1 MNLRYTLPD
10 REQALCHAAL
20 QKEKIIYCVPYD
32 LTLDGHYCADGYVVI
47 TKKHLLLLAEGQIKE
62 SIALGPGWEIRASS
76 QIDNGLLVGRHDGQE
91 YPLCR
96 FSMRHMV
103 RQSYVARGA
112 DAFCRG
118 EQFEVSSKEREKSC
132 PRCGRALRG
141 THFCPRC
148 DGRGK
153 GMRRF
158 AELGKSYMG
167 SFLLIVLCMLVISA
181 AAIAQQF
188 VQRDFIDRVLIPAKG
203 TWATVLGYFVI
214 LLIFLLL
221 SLLYVV
227 RNIWSNS
234 LGTRISRDMRS
245 RVFAKIN
252 SLSLS
257 FMDSRQAGELMNRV
271 VEDSDKIRQFM
282 QEVFSNM
289 LTNLLTMIAAIVIM
303 LIMDWKIALLT
314 IAFMPLAAL
323 LIRLFHRK
331 EMRMWRQQWRFN
343 DKVNNRLQ
351 DVISGIRVVKSFGQ
365 EQREV
370 ERFNDYND
378 RLMKL
383 QRRNELFWATLY
395 PIVTYLMT
403 IGSFFVILFGGM
415 DVLNGRMT
423 PGQLMQFVSYAAML
437 YGPLGYMTRLP
448 RMLMQLSTSLER
460 IYDIL
465 EEESDLDLR
474 EEAKPHDIVG
484 GVEFR
489 NVTFGYKS
497 YEPILEHLQLTVT
510 PGEMIGLVGSSGTG
524 KSTLINLLM
533 RLYDVDDG
541 QICLDGIDLRDIS
554 PESLHRQIGVVLQ
567 ETFLFSGT
575 IFDNI
580 RFAKPE
586 ATREEVIQAAK
597 LANAH
602 DFISRCPDGYDT
614 YVGEHGYNLSGG
626 ERQRVAIARAILHNP
641 RLLILDEATSAL
653 DTETE
658 YQIQEALGRLTK
670 GRTTFAIAHRLST
683 LRSADRIV
691 VIDKHHIAEVGS
703 HTELMRKKGI
713 YYGLVMAQLEMH
725 KVRE

>member
-1 MNLRYTLPD
+1 
-10 REQALCHAAL
+10 
-20 QKEKIIYCVPYD
+20 
-32 LTLDGHYCADGYVVI
+32 
-47 TKKHLLLLAEGQIKE
+47 
-62 SIALGPGWEIRASS
+62 
-76 QIDNGLLVGRHDGQE
+76 
-91 YPLCR
+91 
-96 FSMRHMV
+96 
-103 RQSYVARGA
+103 
-112 DAFCRG
+112 
-118 EQFEVSSKEREKSC
+118 
-132 PRCGRALRG
+132 
-141 THFCPRC
+141 
-148 DGRGK
+148 
-153 GMRRF
+153 
-158 AELGKSYMG
+158 
-167 SFLLIVLCMLVISA
+167 
-181 AAIAQQF
+181 
-188 VQRDFIDRVLIPAKG
+188 
-203 TWATVLGYFVI
+203 
-214 LLIFLLL
+214 
-221 SLLYVV
+221 
-227 RNIWSNS
+227 
-234 LGTRISRDMRS
+234 
-245 RVFAKIN
+245 
-252 SLSLS
+252 
-257 FMDSRQAGELMNRV
+257 MDSRQAGELMNRV

-289 LTNLLTMIAAIVIM
+289 LTNLLTMIAAIVVM

-510 PGEMIGLVGSSGTG
+510 PGEMIGLVGSSGAG

-713 YYGLVMAQLEMH
+713 YYGLVMASWKCTRSGSNIQKPLWRNLQSGLLLFGFITFWPDFSDNSGIHPSLPDAAEPFRRSPAKSPAYCPYRSVFPQSLPRSCH
-725 KVRE
+725 PVWLTPS

>member
-1 MNLRYTLPD
+1 
-10 REQALCHAAL
+10 
-20 QKEKIIYCVPYD
+20 
-32 LTLDGHYCADGYVVI
+32 
-47 TKKHLLLLAEGQIKE
+47 
-62 SIALGPGWEIRASS
+62 
-76 QIDNGLLVGRHDGQE
+76 
-91 YPLCR
+91 
-96 FSMRHMV
+96 
-103 RQSYVARGA
+103 
-112 DAFCRG
+112 
-118 EQFEVSSKEREKSC
+118 
-132 PRCGRALRG
+132 
-141 THFCPRC
+141 
-148 DGRGK
+148 
-153 GMRRF
+153 
-158 AELGKSYMG
+158 MG

-510 PGEMIGLVGSSGTG
+510 PGEMIGLVGSSGAG

>member
-1 MNLRYTLPD
+1 
-10 REQALCHAAL
+10 
-20 QKEKIIYCVPYD
+20 
-32 LTLDGHYCADGYVVI
+32 
-47 TKKHLLLLAEGQIKE
+47 
-62 SIALGPGWEIRASS
+62 
-76 QIDNGLLVGRHDGQE
+76 
-91 YPLCR
+91 
-96 FSMRHMV
+96 
-103 RQSYVARGA
+103 
-112 DAFCRG
+112 
-118 EQFEVSSKEREKSC
+118 
-132 PRCGRALRG
+132 
-141 THFCPRC
+141 
-148 DGRGK
+148 
-153 GMRRF
+153 
-158 AELGKSYMG
+158 
-167 SFLLIVLCMLVISA
+167 
-181 AAIAQQF
+181 
-188 VQRDFIDRVLIPAKG
+188 
-203 TWATVLGYFVI
+203 
-214 LLIFLLL
+214 
-221 SLLYVV
+221 
-227 RNIWSNS
+227 
-234 LGTRISRDMRS
+234 MRS

-289 LTNLLTMIAAIVIM
+289 LTNLLTMIAAIVVM

-510 PGEMIGLVGSSGTG
+510 PGEMIGLVGSSGAG

-554 PESLHRQIGVVLQ
+554 PESLHRQIG
-567 ETFLFSGT
+567 GG
-575 IFDNI
+575 
-580 RFAKPE
+580 
-586 ATREEVIQAAK
+586 AAG
-597 LANAH
+597 NVFVFRY
-602 DFISRCPDGYDT
+602 DF
-614 YVGEHGYNLSGG
+614 
-626 ERQRVAIARAILHNP
+626 
-641 RLLILDEATSAL
+641 
-653 DTETE
+653 
-658 YQIQEALGRLTK
+658 
-670 GRTTFAIAHRLST
+670 
-683 LRSADRIV
+683 
-691 VIDKHHIAEVGS
+691 
-703 HTELMRKKGI
+703 
-713 YYGLVMAQLEMH
+713 
-725 KVRE
+725 